1 MSNNKQNYVKLDLTD
16 MKIFSAS
23 KNMIKSNSNLEN
35 GGKITNH
42 ISDKGLSSILDN
54 VIRISYNSKVKSH

>member
-42 ISDKGLSSILDN
+42 ISDKGLSDILDN